1 MILAQ
6 VLQFPFTNFNSVFK
20 ETFFPN
26 DEIYQISGRIDTM
39 IAVNK
44 YKTFNLHIFDLFIWI

>member
-44 YKTFNLHIFDLFIWI
+44 YKTFNLHIFDLFI